1 MFTCILTYIHTYIG
15 NKIFVSV
22 GDEAPMKEKASAMMK
37 AQAFLTKE
45 GMPMRTQIC
54 RVIVGQK
61 IKDPTWAACFPG
73 AA

>member
-1 MFTCILTYIHTYIG
+1 
-15 NKIFVSV
+15 
-22 GDEAPMKEKASAMMK
+22 MKEKASAMMK
-37 AQAFLTKE
+37 AQAFLSKE

-61 IKDPTWAACFPG
+61 IKDPAWAACFPG